1 MRSDGWPLSGPT
13 SSTTP
18 TDVLDLLVTILQIY
32 FYAVLAWVILSWI
45 QVSSTHPLGRVQ
57 VFLDRI
63 IYPVI
68 LPIRRVIPPVRLG
81 AGALD
86 LSPIVLLVGLRILMG
101 VLS

>member
-1 MRSDGWPLSGPT
+1 M
-13 SSTTP
+13 
-18 TDVLDLLVTILQIY
+18 LDLLATLLEIY
-32 FYAVLAWVILSWI
+32 FYAVLIWVILSWI

-57 VFLDRI
+57 IFLDRI

-86 LSPIVLLVGLRILMG
+86 LSPIVLLVGLRILIG
-101 VLS
+101 LLR